1 MSSNGE
7 GQIQQKT
14 LLTLCAELELDE
26 EGTRVSLT
34 IVDTPGFGD
43 QIDNESAFGEI
54 VGYLERQYDDILAE
68 ESRIK
73 RNPRFRD
80 NRVHALLYFITPTGH
95 GLRELDIELMKRL
108 SPRVN
113 VIPVIG
119 KADSLT
125 PAELAESKKLVMED
139 IEHYRIPVY
148 NFPYDIEEDDEDTVE
163 ENAELRGL
171 MPFAI
176 VGSEEVMEV
185 NGRRVRAR
193 HYPWGTVE
201 VDNPRHSDFLAI
213 RSALLH
219 SHLADLKEITHD
231 FLYENYRTE
240 KLSKSVDGGVGKYAC
255 RVGSLLAHANDL
267 SAPRIRPST
276 PKTSPTNRYA
286 SRRSSSVVKRR
297 SCVTSRPKY
306 NERSTRRDRNC
317 WRGRASYG
325 RSKQGCSENKVT
337 PTASTVTVWQ
347 HECGWTF
354 YALHEVST
362 ESALDRFYFSGWS
375 TREVITPVPRRHE
388 AWFKDG
394 KVVIHLIA
402 ATYGKSC
409 LFSARLHNEPHYVR
423 CYILS
428 MPEVFCG

>member
-1 MSSNGE
+1 MSSALNAIKIRRKKNVKKG
-7 GQIQQKT
+7 IQFCLMVCGASGT
-14 LLTLCAELELDE
+14 GRTTFVNTLCGKQVLEGKDADDAANAHLEEGVRIKPTTVELELDD
-26 EGTRVSLT
+26 EGTRISLT

-43 QIDNESAFGEI
+43 QIDNEARHVHRFGEI

-80 NRVHALLYFITPTGH
+80 NRVHVMLYFITPTGH

-125 PAELAESKKLVMED
+125 PAELAESKKLIMED

-176 VGSEEVMEV
+176 VGSDDFVTIDD
-185 NGRRVRAR
+185 RQVRAR
-193 HYPWGTVE
+193 QYPWGVVE
-201 VDNPRHSDFLAI
+201 VENPRHSDFLAI

-219 SHLADLKEITHD
+219 SHLGDLKEITHD

-240 KLSKSVDGGVGKYAC
+240 KLSKSVDGASPSGQDSSMNPEDLASQSVRLKEEQLRREEEKLREIEIKVQREIAEK
-255 RVGSLLAHANDL
+255 RQELLARESQLREIEARMQREQQSL
-267 SAPRIRPST
+267 GPEA
-276 PKTSPTNRYA
+276 TN
-286 SRRSSSVVKRR
+286 
-297 SCVTSRPKY
+297 
-306 NERSTRRDRNC
+306 
-317 WRGRASYG
+317 G
-325 RSKQGCSENKVT
+325 
-337 PTASTVTVWQ
+337 
-347 HECGWTF
+347 
-354 YALHEVST
+354 
-362 ESALDRFYFSGWS
+362 
-375 TREVITPVPRRHE
+375 E
-388 AWFKDG
+388 A
-394 KVVIHLIA
+394 
-402 ATYGKSC
+402 
-409 LFSARLHNEPHYVR
+409 
-423 CYILS
+423 
-428 MPEVFCG
+428 

>member
-1 MSSNGE
+1 MSSPAKMIRRKKNVKKG
-7 GQIQQKT
+7 IQFCLMVCGASGT
-14 LLTLCAELELDE
+14 GRTTFVNTLCSKGVLTHKDSEDADAAHLEDGVKIKPITVELELDE
-26 EGTRVSLT
+26 EGTRISLT

-43 QIDNESAFGEI
+43 QIDNEASFSEI

-80 NRVHALLYFITPTGH
+80 NRVHAMLYFITPTGH

-108 SPRVN
+108 APRVN

-119 KADSLT
+119 RADSLT

-176 VGSEEVMEV
+176 VGSEDVIEIG
-185 NGRRVRAR
+185 GRKVRAR
-193 HYPWGTVE
+193 QYPWGVVE

-240 KLSKSVDGGVGKYAC
+240 KLSKSVEGGAGVDSSMNPEDLASQSVRLKEEQL
-255 RVGSLLAHANDL
+255 RREEEKLREIEVKVQREINEKRQELLARESQLREIEARMQREAAAAAAASGAAAPEANG
-267 SAPRIRPST
+267 
-276 PKTSPTNRYA
+276 
-286 SRRSSSVVKRR
+286 
-297 SCVTSRPKY
+297 
-306 NERSTRRDRNC
+306 E
-317 WRGRASYG
+317 
-325 RSKQGCSENKVT
+325 
-337 PTASTVTVWQ
+337 
-347 HECGWTF
+347 H
-354 YALHEVST
+354 
-362 ESALDRFYFSGWS
+362 
-375 TREVITPVPRRHE
+375 
-388 AWFKDG
+388 DG
-394 KVVIHLIA
+394 
-402 ATYGKSC
+402 
-409 LFSARLHNEPHYVR
+409 N
-423 CYILS
+423 
-428 MPEVFCG
+428 

>member
-1 MSSNGE
+1 MSSMLKTRRKKNVKKG
-7 GQIQQKT
+7 IQFCLMVCGASGT
-14 LLTLCAELELDE
+14 GRTTFVNTLCGKPVLEHKESDDPSTAHVEEGVKIEPVTVELDE
-26 EGTRVSLT
+26 EGTRISLT

-43 QIDNESAFGEI
+43 QIDNEASFGEI

-80 NRVHALLYFITPTGH
+80 NRVHVLLYFITPTGH

-176 VGSEEVMEV
+176 VGSEDVVEV

-193 HYPWGTVE
+193 QYPWGIVE
-201 VDNPRHSDFLAI
+201 VDNPRHSDFLAV

-240 KLSKSVDGGVGKYAC
+240 KLSKSVEGGAEA
-255 RVGSLLAHANDL
+255 GSSMNPEDLASQSVRLKEEQLRREEEKLREIEVKVQREINEKRQELLA
-267 SAPRIRPST
+267 R
-276 PKTSPTNRYA
+276 
-286 SRRSSSVVKRR
+286 
-297 SCVTSRPKY
+297 
-306 NERSTRRDRNC
+306 
-317 WRGRASYG
+317 
-325 RSKQGCSENKVT
+325 
-337 PTASTVTVWQ
+337 
-347 HECGWTF
+347 
-354 YALHEVST
+354 
-362 ESALDRFYFSGWS
+362 ESQLKEIEARMHREQSG
-375 TREVITPVPRRHE
+375 
-388 AWFKDG
+388 
-394 KVVIHLIA
+394 HLQD
-402 ATYGKSC
+402 
-409 LFSARLHNEPHYVR
+409 NEP
-423 CYILS
+423 
-428 MPEVFCG
+428 EEA

>member
-1 MSSNGE
+1 MRSQKMMRRKKNVKKG
-7 GQIQQKT
+7 IQFCLMVCGASGT
-14 LLTLCAELELDE
+14 GRTTFVNTLCSKSVLNHKDSDDADAAHVEDGVKIKPITVELELDE
-26 EGTRVSLT
+26 EGTRISLT

-43 QIDNESAFGEI
+43 QIDNEASFSEI

-80 NRVHALLYFITPTGH
+80 NRVHAMLYFIAPTGH

-108 SPRVN
+108 APRVN

-119 KADSLT
+119 RADSLT
-125 PAELAESKKLVMED
+125 PGELAESKKLVMED

-176 VGSEEVMEV
+176 VGSEETIEIG
-185 NGRRVRAR
+185 GRKVRAR
-193 HYPWGTVE
+193 QYPWGVVE

-240 KLSKSVDGGVGKYAC
+240 KLSKSVEGGAGVDSSMNPEDLASQSVRLKEEQL
-255 RVGSLLAHANDL
+255 RREEEKLREIEIKVQREINEKRQELLARESQLREIEARMQRE
-267 SAPRIRPST
+267 A
-276 PKTSPTNRYA
+276 A
-286 SRRSSSVVKRR
+286 AAGSSV
-297 SCVTSRPKY
+297 P
-306 NERSTRRDRNC
+306 
-317 WRGRASYG
+317 
-325 RSKQGCSENKVT
+325 SEANGE
-337 PTASTVTVWQ
+337 
-347 HECGWTF
+347 H
-354 YALHEVST
+354 
-362 ESALDRFYFSGWS
+362 
-375 TREVITPVPRRHE
+375 
-388 AWFKDG
+388 DG
-394 KVVIHLIA
+394 
-402 ATYGKSC
+402 
-409 LFSARLHNEPHYVR
+409 N
-423 CYILS
+423 
-428 MPEVFCG
+428 

>member
-1 MSSNGE
+1 MRRKKNVKKGIQFCLMVCGSSGTGRTTFVN
-7 GQIQQKT
+7 
-14 LLTLCAELELDE
+14 TLCGKRVLQGKDADDASTAHLEEGVRIKPITVELELDE
-26 EGTRVSLT
+26 EGTRISLT

-43 QIDNESAFGEI
+43 QIDNESSFSEI

-80 NRVHALLYFITPTGH
+80 NRVHVLLYFITPTGH

-176 VGSEEVMEV
+176 VGSEEIVEIG
-185 NGRRVRAR
+185 GRRVRAR
-193 HYPWGTVE
+193 QYPWGVVE

-240 KLSKSVDGGVGKYAC
+240 KLSKSVDGGAGADSSMNPEDLASQSVRLKEEQL
-255 RVGSLLAHANDL
+255 RREEEKLREIEVKVQREINEKRQELLARESQLKEIEARVNREH
-267 SAPRIRPST
+267 S
-276 PKTSPTNRYA
+276 SPPMDETN
-286 SRRSSSVVKRR
+286 
-297 SCVTSRPKY
+297 
-306 NERSTRRDRNC
+306 
-317 WRGRASYG
+317 G
-325 RSKQGCSENKVT
+325 
-337 PTASTVTVWQ
+337 
-347 HECGWTF
+347 
-354 YALHEVST
+354 EVG
-362 ESALDRFYFSGWS
+362 A
-375 TREVITPVPRRHE
+375 
-388 AWFKDG
+388 
-394 KVVIHLIA
+394 
-402 ATYGKSC
+402 
-409 LFSARLHNEPHYVR
+409 
-423 CYILS
+423 
-428 MPEVFCG
+428 